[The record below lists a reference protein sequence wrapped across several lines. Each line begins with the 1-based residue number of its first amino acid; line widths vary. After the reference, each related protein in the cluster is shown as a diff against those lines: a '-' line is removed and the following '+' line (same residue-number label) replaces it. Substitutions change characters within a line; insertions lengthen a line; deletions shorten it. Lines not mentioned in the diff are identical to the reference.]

1 MDTLN
6 LYVLGSLVTFV
17 VRMDMH
23 KMHARI
29 IWLISILRS
38 IGTNNNNKDAITR
51 HNNPSFSSNLA
62 KIKSRIFNVN
72 VNMQKMTL

>member
-1 MDTLN
+1 
-6 LYVLGSLVTFV
+6 
-17 VRMDMH
+17 MH
-23 KMHARI
+23 KMHVRV

>member
-17 VRMDMH
+17 VRMGMH
-23 KMHARI
+23 KMHVRI

-38 IGTNNNNKDAITR
+38 IRSNNNNKDGITR
-51 HNNPSFSSNLA
+51 HNNLSFISDLA
-62 KIKSRIFNVN
+62 EIKSRIFSVN
-72 VNMQKMTL
+72 GNMQKMTL

>member
-1 MDTLN
+1 M
-6 LYVLGSLVTFV
+6 YVLGLLVTFV

-23 KMHARI
+23 KMHSRI

-38 IGTNNNNKDAITR
+38 IGSNNNNKVAIIR
-51 HNNPSFSSNLA
+51 LNNLSFSSNLA
-62 KIKSRIFNVN
+62 EIKSGIFSVN